1 MGFFGKK
8 DASGD
13 MTGNVDA
20 IVAAPGSDP
29 EKQQVA
35 HDEEFRTALPQVPQT
50 VTIDPAVE
58 ARLVR
63 KLDLRVPTLLGFL
76 YLLSLLDRSN
86 IGNAKIAGME
96 EDLHLTGNRYT
107 WLLTIFYISYT
118 LFEFLALMWKIM
130 PPHRWAA
137 ITVMSWGIVAT
148 CQAATQS
155 WGGMMALRFLLGM
168 SEAAFGPGSPYLLSF
183 FYRRQELGLRC
194 GMFLSA
200 APLANTFAGA
210 LAYGITSGHAKIA
223 NWRLLFLVE
232 GSPSLVAAFLAWFYL
247 PDHPA
252 SARFLTEEEKAVARA
267 RSLRRSG
274 ESERVTGINWKELW
288 QTLWDAKAWLTAL
301 MYFSCN
307 VSFSSLP
314 VFLPTILQDMGFTSI
329 NAQGLTAPPFF
340 ASFLVTIATTWLA
353 DRIQQRGLVI
363 ALFSLIGA
371 VGYVLLATC
380 TSVGVRYFGVFLAA
394 IGVFPSIAN
403 ILPWV
408 LNNQGSDSRRGMGI
422 VILNIIGQCGPFLGT
437 NVFPSSDAPRYIR
450 GQSICAA
457 FMFFTVILALSLRTL
472 LVWENRRLDKKYG
485 TAAERAEQTTS
496 KENFTHGEENYGAG
510 FRYVLNGI
518 RFSITDLSPPSA
530 RIMPIVFQDRAGISL
545 YDAQFST
552 TTTTTSEGTRGPI
565 PDAIIEQV
573 VDRLSQFQSTCTD
586 FQVPRENIY
595 VLATEATRTAPNSE
609 AFRARI
615 KAVTGWEVRLL
626 SKEDEGRIGALGIA
640 SSSAAVAGVAMDL
653 GGGSTQIT
661 WVMER
666 DGMVRTSPKGSFS
679 FPYGAA
685 ALMKRLERAQ
695 EVGGGEAVGE
705 VKEEMRRNF
714 WDAYRRLEVPEELVE
729 MAKRRGRFDLYLCGG
744 GFRGWGYVLMKQSKV
759 EPYPIPIINGF
770 RVKREDFHDTVSVL
784 DVVSDSDE
792 KIFGVSKRR
801 ASQIPAVA
809 VLVNVIMDALPE
821 ITHIQFCQGG
831 VREGFLF
838 DRLPSEVRAQ
848 DPLLAATMPYAPPS
862 ANAIRELLQSTLPTS
877 SSPIGSVHPP
887 PSFTSNLVAAIANL
901 LYAHSQV
908 PRESRSAAALHS
920 TTTGMLASTNCLSH
934 VERALIGLVLCE
946 RWTGD
951 LAPMDQAY
959 HQQLTRCLSA
969 QEVWWCQYLGRV
981 AVIVGDVYPAGRVSE
996 TQWRIRF
1003 ETEWES
1009 IVKKKETCDLLRLNV
1024 RRNDVAAGATSVLQD
1039 ILQERAEKVEKAGK
1053 RKNWVQEYGV
1063 RIGVSIC

>member
-1 MGFFGKK
+1 MGYFGKR
-8 DASGD
+8 DASTD
-13 MTGNVDA
+13 MTGNADA
-20 IVAAPGSDP
+20 IVSAPGSDP

-35 HDEEFRTALPQVPQT
+35 HDEESHTALPQIPQM

-137 ITVMSWGIVAT
+137 ITVMAWGIVAT

-232 GSPSLVAAFLAWFYL
+232 GSPSLLAAFLAWFYL

-252 SARFLTEEEKAVARA
+252 SAQFLTEEEKAVARA

-274 ESERVTGINWKELW
+274 ESERVTGIDWKELW

-380 TSVGVRYFGVFLAA
+380 TSVGMRYFGVFLAA

-485 TAAERAEQTTS
+485 TTSERAEQTTS
-496 KENFTHGEENYGAG
+496 KENFAHGEENYGAG

-518 RFSITDLSPPSA
+518 RFSITDISPSSA

-552 TTTTTSEGTRGPI
+552 SEGGTRGPI
-565 PDAIIEQV
+565 PPTIIEQV
-573 VDRLSQFQSTCTD
+573 VDRLAQFQITCED

-609 AFRARI
+609 EFRARV
-615 KAVTGWEVRLL
+615 KEGTGWDVTLL

-640 SSSAAVAGVAMDL
+640 SSSASVAGIAMDL

-666 DGMVRTSPKGSFS
+666 DGQVTTSPMGSFS

-685 ALMKRLERAQ
+685 ALTKRLEKAQ
-695 EVGGGEAVGE
+695 EVGKKAVGE
-705 VKEEMRRNF
+705 LKEEMTRNF
-714 WDAYRRLEVPEELVE
+714 QDAYRRLEVPEELLE
-729 MAKRRGRFDLYLCGG
+729 MARTRGRFDLYLCGG

-759 EPYPIPIINGF
+759 DPYPMPIINGF

-784 DVVSDSDE
+784 DVVSDPDE

-809 VLVNVIMDALPE
+809 VLVNVIMDALPA

-831 VREGFLF
+831 VREGYLF

-848 DPLLAATMPYAPPS
+848 DPLLAATLPYAPPS
-862 ANAIRELLQSTLPTS
+862 ADAIRGLLQSTLPTS
-877 SSPIGSVHPP
+877 SAPIGSFRPP

-920 TTTGMLASTNCLSH
+920 TTTGILASTNCLSH

-959 HQQLTRCLSA
+959 HRQLTRCLSA

-996 TQWRIRF
+996 THGRIRF

-1009 IVKKKETCDLLRLNV
+1009 IVKKKETCDLLRLKV

-1039 ILQERAEKVEKAGK
+1039 ILQERAEKVEKVGK
-1053 RKNWVQEYGV
+1053 RKNWVHEYGV

>member
-1 MGFFGKK
+1 MGFFGKRE
-8 DASGD
+8 APGD
-13 MTGNVDA
+13 TTGHVDA
-20 IVAAPGSDP
+20 IIEAPGPDP

-35 HDEEFRTALPQVPQT
+35 HDEDFHTALPQIPQAAP
-50 VTIDPAVE
+50 TIDPAVE
-58 ARLVR
+58 ARLLR
-63 KLDLRVPTLLGFL
+63 KLDLRVPTLL
-76 YLLSLLDRSN
+76 
-86 IGNAKIAGME
+86 GNAKIAGME

-137 ITVMSWGIVAT
+137 ITVMTWGIVAT
-148 CQAATQS
+148 CQAAAQN

-194 GMFLSA
+194 GLFLSA

-252 SARFLTEEEKAVARA
+252 SARFLTEEEKEVARA

-288 QTLWDAKAWLTAL
+288 QTLLDAKAWLTAL

-314 VFLPTILQDMGFTSI
+314 VFLPTILEDMGFTAI
-329 NAQGLTAPPFF
+329 NAQGLTAPPYF

-353 DRIQQRGLVI
+353 DRLQQRGLVI
-363 ALFSLIGA
+363 ALSSLVGA
-371 VGYVLLATC
+371 IGYVLLATC

-394 IGVFPSIAN
+394 VGVFPSIAN

-408 LNNQGSDSRRGMGI
+408 LNNQGSDTRRGMGI

-437 NVFPSSDAPRYIR
+437 NVFPASDAPRYVR

-457 FMFFTVILALSLRTL
+457 FMFFTVILALALRTL
-472 LVWENRRLDKKYG
+472 LVWENRQLDKKYG
-485 TAAERAEQTTS
+485 TAAERAAQATT
-496 KENFTHGEENYGAG
+496 KGDLILGEENYGANY
-510 FRYVLNGI
+510 RYVLNGI
-518 RFSITDLSPPSA
+518 RFSITDVSPHAA
-530 RIMPIVFQDRAGISL
+530 RIMPILFQDRAGISL
-545 YDAQFST
+545 YDAQFS
-552 TTTTTSEGTRGPI
+552 GPTRGPI
-565 PDAIIEQV
+565 PPHITEQV
-573 VDRLSQFQSTCTD
+573 VDRLAQFQLTCDD
-586 FQVPRENIY
+586 FQVPKENIY

-609 AFRARI
+609 EFRARI
-615 KAVTGWEVRLL
+615 KERTGWEVALL

-640 SSSAAVAGVAMDL
+640 SSSASVAGIAMDL

-661 WVMER
+661 WVMETE
-666 DGMVRTSPKGSFS
+666 GTVTTSPKGSFS

-685 ALMKRLERAQ
+685 ALTKRLEEAQ
-695 EVGGGEAVGE
+695 KQGKDA
-705 VKEEMRRNF
+705 VKELKSEMTRNF
-714 WDAYRRLEVPEELVE
+714 QDAYRQLDVPDALVE
-729 MAKRRGRFDLYLCGG
+729 MARSRGRFDLYLCGG

-759 EPYPIPIINGF
+759 NPYPIPIINGF

-784 DVVSDSDE
+784 DVVSDTDE

-838 DRLPSEVRAQ
+838 NRLPSEVRAQ
-848 DPLLAATMPYAPPS
+848 DPLLAATGPYAPPS
-862 ANAIRELLQSTLPTS
+862 ATAIKDFLQSALPTS
-877 SSPIGSVHPP
+877 PSPLTSIHPP
-887 PSFTSNLVAAIANL
+887 PSFTPNLIAAIANL

-920 TTTGMLASTNCLSH
+920 TTTGLLSSTNCLSH
-934 VERALIGLVLCE
+934 VERALIAIVLCE

-959 HQQLTRCLSA
+959 HKQLSRCVTA
-969 QEVWWCQYLGRV
+969 QEVWWAQYLGRV
-981 AVIVGDVYPAGRVSE
+981 AVVVGDVYPAGRVVE
-996 TQWRIRF
+996 GQWRIRI
-1003 ETEWES
+1003 ETGWEE
-1009 IVKKKETCDLLRLNV
+1009 IVKKGERCDLLRVKV
-1024 RRNDVAAGATSVLQD
+1024 RRNEGVTAVLEDVLR
-1039 ILQERAEKVEKAGK
+1039 ERTEKVEKVGK
-1053 RKNWVQEYGV
+1053 RKNWVKEYGV
-1063 RIGVSIC
+1063 RVGVSIC

>member
-1 MGFFGKK
+1 MGFFGKREAPG
-8 DASGD
+8 DA
-13 MTGNVDA
+13 TGHVDA
-20 IVAAPGSDP
+20 IVEAPGPDP

-35 HDEEFRTALPQVPQT
+35 HDEDFHTALPQIPQAT
-50 VTIDPAVE
+50 PTIDPAVE
-58 ARLVR
+58 ARLLR

-86 IGNAKIAGME
+86 IGNAKLAGME

-137 ITVMSWGIVAT
+137 ITVMTWGIVAT
-148 CQAATQS
+148 CQAATQN

-194 GMFLSA
+194 GLFLSA

-252 SARFLTEEEKAVARA
+252 SARFLTEEEKEVARA

-288 QTLWDAKAWLTAL
+288 QTLLDAKAWLTAL

-314 VFLPTILQDMGFTSI
+314 VFLPTILEDMGFTAI
-329 NAQGLTAPPFF
+329 NAQGLTAPPYF

-353 DRIQQRGLVI
+353 DRLQQRGLVI
-363 ALFSLIGA
+363 ALSSLVGA
-371 VGYVLLATC
+371 IGYVLLATC

-394 IGVFPSIAN
+394 VGVFPSIAN

-408 LNNQGSDSRRGMGI
+408 LNNQGSDTRRGMGI
-422 VILNIIGQCGPFLGT
+422 VILNVIGQCGPFLGT
-437 NVFPSSDAPRYIR
+437 NVFPASDAPRYIR

-457 FMFFTVILALSLRTL
+457 FMFFTVILALALRTL

-485 TAAERAEQTTS
+485 TAAERAAQATS
-496 KENFTHGEENYGAG
+496 KGDLTLGEENYGADY
-510 FRYVLNGI
+510 RYVLNGI
-518 RFSITDLSPPSA
+518 RFSITDLSPHAA
-530 RIMPIVFQDRAGISL
+530 RLMPILFQDRAGISL
-545 YDAQFST
+545 YDAQFS
-552 TTTTTSEGTRGPI
+552 GPTRGPI
-565 PDAIIEQV
+565 SPPTTGEVIH
-573 VDRLSQFQSTCTD
+573 RLAQFQLTCDD
-586 FQVPRENIY
+586 FQVPKENIY
-595 VLATEATRTAPNSE
+595 VLATEATRTASNSE
-609 AFRARI
+609 EFRARI
-615 KAVTGWEVRLL
+615 KEYTGWEVTLL

-640 SSSAAVAGVAMDL
+640 SSSASVAGIAMDL

-661 WVMER
+661 WVMESE
-666 DGMVRTSPKGSFS
+666 GTVTTSPKGSFS

-685 ALMKRLERAQ
+685 ALTKRLEEAQ
-695 EVGGGEAVGE
+695 KQGKDA
-705 VKEEMRRNF
+705 VKELKSEMTRNIQ
-714 WDAYRRLEVPEELVE
+714 DAYRQLDVPNALVE
-729 MAKRRGRFDLYLCGG
+729 MARRRGRFDLYLCGG

-759 EPYPIPIINGF
+759 NPYPIPIINGF

-784 DVVSDSDE
+784 EVISDSDE
-792 KIFGVSKRR
+792 KIFGVSERR

-809 VLVNVIMDALPE
+809 VLVDVIMDALPE

-831 VREGFLF
+831 VREGYLF
-838 DRLPSEVRAQ
+838 DRLSSEVRAQ
-848 DPLLAATMPYAPPS
+848 DPLLAATVPYAPPS
-862 ANAIRELLQSTLPTS
+862 ANAIRDLLQSALPTS
-877 SSPIGSVHPP
+877 PSPIASIHPP
-887 PSFTSNLVAAIANL
+887 PSFTPNLIAAITNL

-920 TTTGMLASTNCLSH
+920 TTTGLLSSTNCLSH
-934 VERALIGLVLCE
+934 VERALIALVLCE
-946 RWTGD
+946 RWTED

-959 HQQLTRCLSA
+959 HKQLSRCLTA
-969 QEVWWCQYLGRV
+969 QEVWWARYLGRV
-981 AVIVGDVYPAGRVSE
+981 AVLVGDVYPAGRVE
-996 TQWRIRF
+996 GQWRIRI
-1003 ETEWES
+1003 ETQWEE
-1009 IVKKKETCDLLRLNV
+1009 IEKKERRDLLRVNVWKNV
-1024 RRNDVAAGATSVLQD
+1024 RFFEVLEED
-1039 ILQERAEKVEKAGK
+1039 RLRERTEKVEKVGK
-1053 RKNWVQEYGV
+1053 RKKWVSEYGV
-1063 RIGVSIC
+1063 KVKVSIL